1 MLHCIYTDIRG
12 NSVISNCM
20 STAKPGRFQIPR
32 LIKPLQTKTNVPFE
46 KYAHFVVAPA
56 APPGAKHQA
65 PPPKKKTPPK
75 PREDAPPC
83 FVNPQVPVTAPPPE
97 TPQRDAEVDRFIVQ
111 AADTTIAEAT
121 ERFFSEKFSGAC
133 TFWQD
138 IPGMQ
143 QLFCLS
149 LGLLA
154 PRDTSLP
161 GFAFFSRSI
170 VRTVFP
176 TSHSHY
182 VAAVDGQ
189 VCPQDSPVMLFPLF
203 DWKNSLCSVVEVVK
217 PPGASEFTEEDEEFV
232 QYFCYKFRMFSRF
245 LMQKNVQEPVL
256 LDLLQLNQTNVIV
269 PNITAKLANMFGCRT
284 CEVWKLDKTTNQT
297 VRFTSAA
304 PAGEDITQCGIVGD
318 VMLKGQTANYQVA
331 KTHPCYLQAVDGDGN
346 EAVLVVP
353 VTESCGRF
361 VYTTVLR
368 GPDGRPLFTA
378 EDEDSL
384 RRFAPFVALAIANSF
399 AFSNTEG
406 DFVKS
411 KAEREGLAALLEV
424 AEVLSGQLDTEKL
437 TEIIME
443 KGRSLTHADRCSLF
457 LVNEKRD
464 RLITSFQRGLD
475 AAIDI
480 PIDKGIAGE
489 TVKSG
494 KVLIIKD
501 AYEHPSFDSSTD
513 LETGYRT
520 RSILSVPIFNNR
532 GDVIGVT
539 EMVNKQDDQ
548 MEFTQWDSHMIQ
560 IFNVFCGISLE
571 NAKLYQ
577 ESKDMSSKLRS
588 FFDVSLSLSQSENI
602 QRILTDIIHNAR
614 QVIKASRASLFLV
627 DDAAQVMNS
636 FITDGGKLPP
646 TLPLTAGIAGHCA
659 MSKECVIVNNAYDD
673 PRFNR
678 AVDIGTGFTT
688 TSLCAAPI
696 LSSNGRVLGVVEMVN
711 KDEAEGGFNDKD
723 VELLKSFATF
733 ASVSLE
739 NSRLKDLAS
748 GSSVDAAIVQWIS
761 DAERTQ
767 YKTPIKLQLTP
778 EKQQECSRL
787 DFFAIEWKGMPEIQM
802 FFYLFQKFHLLE
814 TFKVNNEMLFRYIF
828 ELRQRYNDVPYHNWI
843 HAGDVT
849 EYVCYELS
857 LSGADKLLTPL
868 ELFGVVVAATA
879 HDTNHDGFN
888 NVYNVKTETPL
899 GILFKD
905 QSVMETHHCSQLI
918 EILTKEETNL
928 LHALSPTDNKRIWTL
943 MIRLILA
950 TDMAHHFK
958 LVKQLQEILDAG
970 GLNLAD
976 GEHRVLMM
984 QMLLKVAD
992 ISNVSRP
999 FETADKWCD
1008 VLCEEF
1014 FRQGDNEKKQG
1025 IELTSPLNDRE
1036 NSNKPKSQIG
1046 FYNFICIPLYQAV
1059 ARAFP
1064 PLEVNLNSVKANLEV
1079 WKKLAEES

>member
-1 MLHCIYTDIRG
+1 
-12 NSVISNCM
+12 M

-32 LIKPLQTKTNVPFE
+32 LIKPLQTKRDVPFE

-56 APPGAKHQA
+56 APPAKHHHTSSQ
-65 PPPKKKTPPK
+65 PKKKAPAKPK
-75 PREDAPPC
+75 EDAPPC
-83 FVNPQVPVTAPPPE
+83 FVNPQVPVSAPPPE
-97 TPQRDAEVDRFIVQ
+97 TPERDAEVDRFIVN

-121 ERFFSEKFSGAC
+121 EKFFSERYSGSC

-143 QLFCLS
+143 QLFCRS

-161 GFAFFSRSI
+161 GFSFFSRSI
-170 VRTVFP
+170 IRTAAP
-176 TSHSHY
+176 TGHVNY

-203 DWKNSLCSVVEVVK
+203 DWKNTICSVVEIVK
-217 PPGASEFTEEDEEFV
+217 PPGAAEFSQEDEEFV

-245 LMQKNVQEPVL
+245 LMQKSVQEPVL

-269 PNITAKLANMFGCRT
+269 PNITAKLANMFGCRA
-284 CEVWKLDKTTNQT
+284 CEVWKLDKTTNDV
-297 VRFTSAA
+297 VRFT
-304 PAGEDITQCGIVGD
+304 AGNPTGEEISEAGIVGD
-318 VMLKGQTANYQVA
+318 VMLKGQTVNCQSG
-331 KTHPCYLQAVDGDGN
+331 KMHPCYLGSVDGDGD
-346 EAVLVVP
+346 EAVLAVP

-368 GPDGRPLFTA
+368 GPSGRPLFTA

-406 DFVKS
+406 DFAKS

-424 AEVLSGQLDTEKL
+424 AEVLSGQLEIEKL

-443 KGRSLTHADRCSLF
+443 KGRSLTHSDRCSLF

-475 AAIDI
+475 EAIDI

-494 KVLIIKD
+494 KVLVIKD

-520 RSILSVPIFNNR
+520 KSILSVPIFNNR

-539 EMVNKQDDQ
+539 EMVNKQDDEG
-548 MEFTQWDSHMIQ
+548 EFTKWDSHMIQ

-571 NAKLYQ
+571 NARLYQ
-577 ESKDMSSKLRS
+577 QSRDMSSQLRS

-627 DDAAQVMNS
+627 DDSAQVMNS

-659 MSKECVIVNNAYDD
+659 TTKECVIVNNAYED

-688 TSLCAAPI
+688 KSLCAAPI
-696 LSSNGRVLGVVEMVN
+696 VSTNGQVLGVVEMLN
-711 KDEAEGGFNDKD
+711 KDDTEGGFNEKD
-723 VELLKSFATF
+723 VQLLKSFATF

-739 NSRLKDLAS
+739 NSRLKDLA
-748 GSSVDAAIVQWIS
+748 GATAVDAALVQWIS
-761 DAERTQ
+761 DAEKTQ
-767 YKTPIKLQLTP
+767 YTTPEKLKLTP

-787 DFFAIEWKGMPEIQM
+787 EFFAIQWKGMPEIQM

-814 TFKVNNEMLFRYIF
+814 HFKVNNEMFFRYIF
-828 ELRQRYNDVPYHNWI
+828 ELRSRYNDVPYHNWI

-849 EYVCYELS
+849 EYVCYEMS
-857 LSGADKLLTPL
+857 LAGVDKLLTPL

-918 EILTKEETNL
+918 EVLTKEETNL
-928 LHALSPTDNKRIWTL
+928 LHSLSPSDNKRIWSL

-958 LVKQLQEILDAG
+958 LVKQMQEILDAG
-970 GLNLAD
+970 GLNLSD

-999 FETADKWCD
+999 FELADKWCD

-1014 FRQGDNEKKQG
+1014 FRQGDNEKRQG

-1046 FYNFICIPLYQAV
+1046 FYNFICIPLYQVV

-1064 PLEVNLNSVKANLEV
+1064 QLEVNLNSVKANLEV
-1079 WKKLAEES
+1079 WKKLAAE